1 MKNLGHKLAGN
12 LELIQKACAYYNIT
26 PLDHSVAPFWSSVF
40 RTVISNLIP
49 SCQYLLKSGTSAVLP
64 SI

>member
-12 LELIQKACAYYNIT
+12 LESIQKACAYYNIA
-26 PLDHSVAPFWSSVF
+26 PLDCSTVPFWSSVPK
-40 RTVISNLIP
+40 TIISNLTP
-49 SCQYLLKSGTSAVLP
+49 SYQYLLKSGTSAILP